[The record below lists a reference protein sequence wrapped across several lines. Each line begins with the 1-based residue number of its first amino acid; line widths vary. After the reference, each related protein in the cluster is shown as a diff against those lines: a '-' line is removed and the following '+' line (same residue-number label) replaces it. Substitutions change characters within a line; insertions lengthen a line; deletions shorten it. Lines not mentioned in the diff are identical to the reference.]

1 MTNVICVSNKYS
13 CTSSE
18 LCCAAVELLLFIRRQ
33 NLGPTERI
41 LLEYFI
47 MECVRIAIAAG
58 RGPYFYAEAVSGREE
73 FLIHFSFNG
82 GLHTLLWPRLWLYL
96 CHRAQQRSRGRRD
109 TPQVA
114 AFG

>member
-1 MTNVICVSNKYS
+1 M
-13 CTSSE
+13 
-18 LCCAAVELLLFIRRQ
+18 
-33 NLGPTERI
+33 GPTERI

-47 MECVRIAIAAG
+47 MERVPYVLLVLRAG
-58 RGPYFYAEAVSGREE
+58 GPTFMQRRCQGEE